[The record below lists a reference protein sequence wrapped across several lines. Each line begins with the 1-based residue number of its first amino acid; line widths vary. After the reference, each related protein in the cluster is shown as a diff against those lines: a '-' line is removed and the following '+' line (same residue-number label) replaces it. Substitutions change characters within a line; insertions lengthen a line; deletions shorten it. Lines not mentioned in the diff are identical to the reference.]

1 LHARSKSAVFI
12 SNPKS
17 HPAAVMKKAYRFRI
31 YPNPAQVKVLERT
44 LETCRIL
51 YNELLAER
59 RDTYKTTGRSPSRYA
74 QQQSLVA
81 RKLNSLYL
89 REVHSQVLQ
98 DVTFRLQ
105 RAFDNFFRRLRE
117 AKKKAGYPRFKG
129 WNRYDS
135 FKYPQYGNG
144 VMLKDGRLVLSKI
157 GTVRIFQHRPI
168 PLNMTIKT
176 CAIRRDVDKWY
187 ACFTTETTDVPKTQ
201 RQQETRVGVDLGLYS
216 LVTLSNGEKVPPPK
230 FLRKMEKKL
239 KQEQRQLSR
248 KKKRSK
254 NWCKQKTKVA
264 RVHRKVR
271 LQRTD
276 FNHKLSRTLINQYSM
291 IAFEKLQIQNM
302 VKNHSLAKSIMDAAW
317 GQLQA
322 FTSYKAAGA
331 GTIVE
336 FVDPYGTTVNC
347 SRCGFHV
354 PKTLSERIHKCP
366 NCGLVLDRDWN
377 SALNVHIR
385 VGWGTAEFTPV
396 ETKPLLQ
403 PRMDGA
409 SMVRNQEAHDLY
421 SRSKFRE
428 RSNDLVV

>member
-1 LHARSKSAVFI
+1 MRARSTKSTIFI
-12 SNPKS
+12 YNPES
-17 HPAAVMKKAYRFRI
+17 HLAAVMRKAYRFRI
-31 YPNPAQVKVLERT
+31 YPNPVQVKVLERT

-51 YNELLAER
+51 YNTLLAER
-59 RDTYKTTGRSPSRYA
+59 RDAYRNTGRAPSYNA
-74 QQQSLVA
+74 QKCSLVE
-81 RKLNSLYL
+81 KKTVNPYL
-89 REVHSQVLQ
+89 HEVHSQVLQ
-98 DVTFRLQ
+98 DVTLRLE
-105 RAFDNFFRRLRE
+105 RAFQNFYRRFRE
-117 AKKKAGYPRFKG
+117 GQKKAGYPRFKG

-157 GTVRIFQHRPI
+157 GAVRIFQHRPI
-168 PLNMTIKT
+168 PPNMTIKT

-187 ACFTTETTDVPKTQ
+187 ACFSIETTDTAKLQ
-201 RQQETRVGVDLGLYS
+201 RPRETASVGVDLGLYS
-216 LVTLSNGEKVPPPK
+216 LVTLSNGEKVPPPR

-239 KQEQRQLSR
+239 KREQRRLSKS
-248 KKKRSK
+248 KKHSK
-254 NWCKQKTKVA
+254 NWHKQKRKVA

-276 FNHKLSRTLINQYSM
+276 FNHKLSRTLINQYSL

-302 VKNHSLAKSIMDAAW
+302 VKNHSLAKSIMDASW

-322 FTSYKAAGA
+322 FTSYKAAEA

-354 PKTLSERIHKCP
+354 PKTLSERIHECP

-409 SMVRNQEAHDLY
+409 SMVEESGSPRL
-421 SRSKFRE
+421 
-428 RSNDLVV
+428 